1 MVELSTAAYRKLT
14 CRRGVVSL
22 AQNELLGARHL
33 CVARWRDTVP
43 GLLNS
48 GPWDSVSYEL
58 SQWQWH
64 SRRPWT
70 PASCR
75 THGTRCLQTLFMS
88 RACARHHSVTHE
100 RTSELHPLS
109 ADAHRNIAF
118 CSPRPPQVTNSCN
131 TLVVNPWYRFVQ
143 CHHNFDKY
151 QTLSSY
157 YRNCKI
163 LRPQI
168 RNHSR
173 RTPCPA
179 SCTSPRQP

>member
-1 MVELSTAAYRKLT
+1 MNTNDQSQSCLQRRVRMVELSTAAYRKLT

-75 THGTRCLQTLFMS
+75 TRCTRCLQTLFMC
-88 RACARHHSVTHE
+88 RACTRHHSVTREH
-100 RTSELHPLS
+100 TSKLHPLS
-109 ADAHRNIAF
+109 SDALTETILFAVHNR
-118 CSPRPPQVTNSCN
+118 PRFQIVAI
-131 TLVVNPWYRFVQ
+131 PW
-143 CHHNFDKY
+143 
-151 QTLSSY
+151 S
-157 YRNCKI
+157 
-163 LRPQI
+163 
-168 RNHSR
+168 
-173 RTPCPA
+173 
-179 SCTSPRQP
+179 